1 MHLQSK
7 KTHEVNITSP
17 QLSYEGGS
25 EEVTLQPIPEVKAQ
39 GDDLTHNLP
48 NCQHRICSS
57 MEDLLQRV
65 SDKRYAVENDYV
77 PDPQGSPQLGYH
89 HYQLQRSY
97 TVSESHPSYYQD
109 GSSYPQLADFDVFSP
124 SLPHTREGF
133 HPLSPRVGSLT
144 PEYSLDDSIDH
155 PNKHL
160 SIVSMESGLGLTCDS
175 DEKDDFNPA
184 LSLEQQ
190 PWYHGPMGHGE
201 AEALLDENGDFLV
214 HENTY
219 SEGSYTLSLIW
230 EGRCY
235 HLLIN
240 CNEIVMKGPRGSMII
255 CYKYQFDNGAFD
267 SVPELIYNHLRY
279 RIPISREFDGIL
291 INPVCR
297 IGTKGLNPLSY
308 APETPETPRRLY
320 GTLPKNFGRSIDSNL
335 ENATRSAEFNTLGH
349 SKRASIISLRETRS
363 ASFSPTRS
371 PRQSPIRDFPEY
383 TGMRA
388 SSSSTNLLLT
398 RNLED
403 EDEASDQVLASIYHD
418 VPESPNVARKLS
430 LDEQELPEE
439 VRPRTISP
447 YNTYDVPASARRRA
461 MTNFSPP
468 VSQTTP
474 QPHRTRHKGPF
485 DPDDYEVMEGASV
498 RNTLP
503 SSPKLD
509 HRTLHSQQHS
519 KPSSTVSSNYT
530 TVIPKN
536 LRHEQHSANSGVKY
550 AEISFKKALSSTGFS
565 SRNDIKIRNRAQSV
579 TYVTPRLIREE
590 IAAAHGTSS
599 PHPFSN
605 LSQQTRNSPPTSS
618 RTSPSVGLRPPKP
631 IRDMTGPTRSS
642 SGSPYSSR
650 PASVIGRNV
659 KSPQTI
665 AEVPGFLKEFTNEEL
680 AMHLTKA
687 DAVCFLLAPR
697 PGEEFD
703 LWKNRYIVFA
713 LYDKVVFVVTI
724 SLFLHI
730 LVEFKKYLL
739 TLVCLLDSKF

>member
-1 MHLQSK
+1 M
-7 KTHEVNITSP
+7 
-17 QLSYEGGS
+17 
-25 EEVTLQPIPEVKAQ
+25 
-39 GDDLTHNLP
+39 
-48 NCQHRICSS
+48 
-57 MEDLLQRV
+57 
-65 SDKRYAVENDYV
+65 
-77 PDPQGSPQLGYH
+77 
-89 HYQLQRSY
+89 
-97 TVSESHPSYYQD
+97 
-109 GSSYPQLADFDVFSP
+109 
-124 SLPHTREGF
+124 
-133 HPLSPRVGSLT
+133 
-144 PEYSLDDSIDH
+144 
-155 PNKHL
+155 
-160 SIVSMESGLGLTCDS
+160 GLTCDS
-175 DEKDDFNPA
+175 DEKDDFNPT
-184 LSLEQQ
+184 LPLEQQ
-190 PWYHGPMGHGE
+190 PWYHGPMGRGE

-297 IGTKGLNPLSY
+297 IGTRGLNPLSY
-308 APETPETPRRLY
+308 APETPETPRCLY
-320 GTLPKNFGRSIDSNL
+320 GTLPKNFVRSIDSNL
-335 ENATRSAEFNTLGH
+335 ENATRSPEFNTLGH
-349 SKRASIISLRETRS
+349 NKRASIISLRETRS
-363 ASFSPTRS
+363 ASFSPVNS
-371 PRQSPIRDFPEY
+371 PRPSPSRDFPEF
-383 TGMRA
+383 TGMRT
-388 SSSSTNLLLT
+388 SSSSTNLLLA
-398 RNLED
+398 RNIED
-403 EDEASDQVLASIYHD
+403 EDEVSDNVLASIYRD
-418 VPESPNVARKLS
+418 VPESPNVARKLN

-447 YNTYDVPASARRRA
+447 YSTYDVPISARRRA
-461 MTNFSPP
+461 MNNLSPP

-474 QPHRTRHKGPF
+474 QPRSTRHKGPF

-509 HRTLHSQQHS
+509 HRTPLSQQYS
-519 KPSSTVSSNYT
+519 KSSSTVSSHYT
-530 TVIPKN
+530 TVIPKS
-536 LRHEQHSANSGVKY
+536 LRHEQHSSNSGVKY
-550 AEISFKKALSSTGFS
+550 AEISFKKAFSSTGFS

-590 IAAAHGTSS
+590 IAAAQGTSS
-599 PHPFSN
+599 PHPF
-605 LSQQTRNSPPTSS
+605 SQQTRNSPPTSS
-618 RTSPSVGLRPPKP
+618 RTSPPVGLCPPKP
-631 IRDMTGPTRSS
+631 IRDKTGPSRSS

-650 PASVIGRNV
+650 PASVMGRNV

-697 PGEEFD
+697 PGEDFD
-703 LWKNRYIVFA
+703 LWKNRYKTYFYYIR
-713 LYDKVVFVVTI
+713 
-724 SLFLHI
+724 
-730 LVEFKKYLL
+730 
-739 TLVCLLDSKF
+739 